1 MLTEQQ
7 AINIYHI
14 KLRHLEDQK
23 CKFSLR
29 GMSGPVSKTYGV
41 SARTIRDIWN
51 RKTWTFATDQDSTTA
66 SVTPAIQADIQFR
79 KLMCNADFGV
89 CRSQERSGAQ
99 KEPATASL
107 AAERSL
113 SPENKSTAC
122 QRNFSISHPLKPLKR
137 AAMELRMPAYL
148 LAFMRIVFYKL
159 CPQVLRNRLEH
170 LSLKAAGWSGWRPRC

>member
-1 MLTEQQ
+1 
-7 AINIYHI
+7 
-14 KLRHLEDQK
+14 
-23 CKFSLR
+23 
-29 GMSGPVSKTYGV
+29 
-41 SARTIRDIWN
+41 
-51 RKTWTFATDQDSTTA
+51 
-66 SVTPAIQADIQFR
+66 
-79 KLMCNADFGV
+79 MCRA
-89 CRSQERSGAQ
+89 QERSGAQ
-99 KEPATASL
+99 KEPATASH

-170 LSLKAAGWSGWRPRC
+170 LSLKTAGWSGWGPRCLQLKHLSLKTAGWSGWRPRCLLMILLILFTRIGRIGHVEAQQIFRSSC